1 VGFLRTDHTNLH
13 GVRHQK
19 TGNYNTPFSP
29 SYSADYKY
37 LNYKFSFVA
46 VISNRNFAFGV
57 KEYKKM

>member
-1 VGFLRTDHTNLH
+1 LAYGHHRFGGFAVGFLRTDHTNLH

-29 SYSADYKY
+29 SYSADYNY

-46 VISNRNFAFGV
+46 VI
-57 KEYKKM
+57 